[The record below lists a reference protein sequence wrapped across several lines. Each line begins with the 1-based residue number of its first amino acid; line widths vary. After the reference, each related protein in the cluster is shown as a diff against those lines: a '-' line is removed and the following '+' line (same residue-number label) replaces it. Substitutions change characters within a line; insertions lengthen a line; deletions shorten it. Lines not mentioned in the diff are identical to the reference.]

1 MISASCGRGREGGRE
16 RGVCEYAVFRAL
28 FRLFVVRLFLLI
40 LEGVKERKEGQ
51 NKAELLRVVRTHTPD
66 AIKTEEE
73 GRRKERRSKMTCKLG
88 ASIHHSFIHT
98 VSQTLARWLVYFVY
112 QI

>member
-1 MISASCGRGREGGRE
+1 MAMISASCGRGREGGRE

-51 NKAELLRVVRTHTPD
+51 NKAELLRIVRTHTPGRD
-66 AIKTEEE
+66 KNRGREKE
-73 GRRKERRSKMTCKLG
+73 GKKKQYDL
-88 ASIHHSFIHT
+88 
-98 VSQTLARWLVYFVY
+98 
-112 QI
+112 